1 MALFFTSIA
10 QPMSQLIFFG
20 ATYLRFHLDNTMLK
34 RHLSYHSAN
43 HHSKIVDRYDV
54 LNDNVVSVK
63 RIEY

>member
-1 MALFFTSIA
+1 MALLYKYSPAYVST
-10 QPMSQLIFFG
+10 LIFFG

-34 RHLSYHSAN
+34 RRLSYHSAN